1 MLMSSFR
8 LLGWVRCSCPC
19 PCSCS
24 KQSSIAI
31 RPIGL
36 RVTANR
42 LDQRRASP
50 QSKQPSST
58 STVSLSTVSLST
70 ASLSTASLSTST
82 TKSNAG
88 HDQFAD
94 QVADRIALTKCEEEI
109 LPKPNGP
116 ANSAD
121 EAVFLPCVR
130 CVPWFDPKL
139 LVVGHRRDFL
149 PQNTRNTRKKRVDPP
164 RSSFR
169 VFSVFR
175 GCARA
180 RSDLA

>member
-1 MLMSSFR
+1 MSSFR
-8 LLGWVRCSCPC
+8 LLGWVRCPCPC
-19 PCSCS
+19 PYSYS

-88 HDQFAD
+88 HD